1 MRLYVNSVL
10 PGYDFGCIRLGGGD
24 AVRLRELARGLENVK
39 FVDYQPICRM
49 PEIYAASDLFYVGQD
64 PQACS
69 DGIPS
74 KIYRILGYRKPLL
87 VMTSPDSDLAKFVQD
102 LGGGMQIGE
111 DIESAVSVVRSLM
124 GDPIRLESLG
134 KSGRLY
140 VEKSFS
146 KATISSKYDS
156 VCKAVAKRYSKN

>member
-1 MRLYVNSVL
+1 MLFV
-10 PGYDFGCIRLGGGD
+10 GGGGD
-24 AVRLRELARGLENVK
+24 AARLREQAEGLGNVK

-87 VMTSPDSDLAKFVQD
+87 VMTRPDSDLAKFVQD
-102 LGGGMQIGE
+102 SGGGVQISE
-111 DIESAVSVVRSLM
+111 DIESAVPVVRNLM
-124 GDPIRLESLG
+124 TDVAKLKSLG
-134 KSGRLY
+134 ESGRLY
-140 VEKSFS
+140 VERSFS
-146 KATISSKYDS
+146 RTAISNQYDS
-156 VCKAVAKRYSKN
+156 ICRELVSNSN